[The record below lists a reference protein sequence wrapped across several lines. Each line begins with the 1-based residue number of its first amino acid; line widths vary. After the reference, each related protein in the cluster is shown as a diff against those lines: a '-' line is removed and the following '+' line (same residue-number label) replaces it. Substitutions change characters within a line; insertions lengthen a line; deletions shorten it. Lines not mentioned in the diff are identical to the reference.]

1 MYFLKI
7 VVNEKLSDIT
17 DFSVYTD
24 NQLFYFYD
32 TNTFLQYDSTTDTTS
47 SVSGYTAKLG
57 RQDIIYN
64 YNHGASRSRRIDPG
78 VSNLVDIYV
87 MTKSYN
93 TALRTWLANSQATT
107 RPVAPTIFNLE
118 DQYLSSLDKVKSV
131 SDEIIFNPGE
141 YKLLFGP
148 GSDASL
154 QAQFKIVKNP
164 SSSVSDN
171 KIKSDVIR
179 AVDTF
184 FQIDCFSPV

>member
-1 MYFLKI
+1 
-7 VVNEKLSDIT
+7 
-17 DFSVYTD
+17 
-24 NQLFYFYD
+24 
-32 TNTFLQYDSTTDTTS
+32 
-47 SVSGYTAKLG
+47 
-57 RQDIIYN
+57 
-64 YNHGASRSRRIDPG
+64 
-78 VSNLVDIYV
+78 

-184 FQIDCFSPV
+184 FQIDFWDFGDTYSR